1 MKEEIA
7 TICLKNHIPL
17 IKMKIKMDSNCRYTH
32 FYLIEILSN
41 MTTPLAQQHIKN
53 FFVFTYNT
61 NYILGKEENIDRTQ
75 KRLEKI
81 IISLF
86 KRFLF
91 KQ

>member
-7 TICLKNHIPL
+7 IICLKNHIPL

-32 FYLIEILSN
+32 FYLIEILSISD
-41 MTTPLAQQHIKN
+41 MATPLEQQHIKI

-81 IISLF
+81 LF
-86 KRFLF
+86 KSFLF